1 MTMQMTQRTAKIYQF
16 PVRGRTNSGNARSD
30 VRVQANRTVADAPV
44 IVYGGGWYHDAAI
57 EDSRRPGKH

>member
-1 MTMQMTQRTAKIYQF
+1 MQTVQRTAKIYQF
-16 PVRGRTNSGNARSD
+16 PLRGRTTSNNGRVDA
-30 VRVQANRTVADAPV
+30 RVQPDRAAADTPA

>member
-1 MTMQMTQRTAKIYQF
+1 MQMVQRTAKIYQF
-16 PVRGRTNSGNARSD
+16 PLRGRTNSSNGRTD
-30 VRVQANRTVADAPV
+30 TRVQSDRTPSDAPA